1 MVSFAALLGETINF
15 TQHAVRVRLVNH
27 VVFHPARQLNVAT
40 VCVQS
45 DGILTGGSSAVWMSL
60 EPFWSLAGFVALLQ
74 W

>member
-1 MVSFAALLGETINF
+1 MVSFAALLGDSPSISHT
-15 TQHAVRVRLVNH
+15 TTATYVRLVNH

-45 DGILTGGSSAVWMSL
+45 DGILTGGSSAGCR
-60 EPFWSLAGFVALLQ
+60 WSLALLQ